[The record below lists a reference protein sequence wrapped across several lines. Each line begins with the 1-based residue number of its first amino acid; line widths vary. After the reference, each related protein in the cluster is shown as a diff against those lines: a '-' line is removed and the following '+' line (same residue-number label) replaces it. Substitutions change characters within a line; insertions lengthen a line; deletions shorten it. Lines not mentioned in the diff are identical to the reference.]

1 MKADTGRKPR
11 DKEVAIAFLVAG
23 IALTAAII
31 KRVVK
36 KP

>member
-1 MKADTGRKPR
+1 MNNQRRDTRT
-11 DKEVAIAFLVAG
+11 AIAFVLAG